1 MPRDLLT
8 PPPATK
14 VGESNGRFLG
24 YVANGMSRSEIEQ
37 RWKDGEFPELHH
49 GLAASAIKEAGL

>member
-1 MPRDLLT
+1 MDLFT

-24 YVANGMSRSEIEQ
+24 YAANGMKPDELRQ
-37 RWKDGEFPELHH
+37 RWKDGEFPDLHPA
-49 GLAASAIKEAGL
+49 LARFAIERK

>member
-1 MPRDLLT
+1 MDLFT

-24 YVANGMSRSEIEQ
+24 YAANGMSADELRK
-37 RWKDGEFPELHH
+37 RWKEGEFPDLHPA
-49 GLAASAIKEAGL
+49 LAKAALTGRK